1 MGPMMEGP
9 MGPIMEGPMGPME
22 EGPMEEG
29 FMGAMWNGVFYG
41 PGDQAAYEA
50 AQIADPTGGQNG
62 GMGAGGGGGGGGG
75 GGAPSVK
82 TATAGQDFLN
92 GTNGVQDT
100 FVFTLGQEAGAGSPV
115 TTPPEAGIGA
125 NTASA
130 DMLANFSRADGDKIK
145 LFEVDGVTPIANP
158 ISGSTLGLMSDGFG
172 GTAVYVVGSSGVLF
186 NTNSP
191 DVANLQDS
199 DFTVA

>member
-1 MGPMMEGP
+1 
-9 MGPIMEGPMGPME
+9 
-22 EGPMEEG
+22 
-29 FMGAMWNGVFYG
+29 
-41 PGDQAAYEA
+41 
-50 AQIADPTGGQNG
+50 
-62 GMGAGGGGGGGGG
+62 MGAGGGGGGGLPGLGGG
-75 GGAPSVK
+75 GGAPSVI

-100 FVFTLGQEAGAGSPV
+100 FVFTLGQQAGAGSAV
-115 TTPPEAGIGA
+115 TIPPELGISG

-145 LFEVDGVTPIANP
+145 LFDVDGVTPIANP
-158 ISGSTLGLMSDGFG
+158 ISGGTLDLMSDGLG

-199 DFTVA
+199 DFTVV

>member
-1 MGPMMEGP
+1 MSLLDAP
-9 MGPIMEGPMGPME
+9 
-22 EGPMEEG
+22 
-29 FMGAMWNGVFYG
+29 AL
-41 PGDQAAYEA
+41 
-50 AQIADPTGGQNG
+50 IAIAKP
-62 GMGAGGGGGGGGG
+62 
-75 GGAPSVK
+75 
-82 TATAGQDFLN
+82 
-92 GTNGVQDT
+92 
-100 FVFTLGQEAGAGSPV
+100 SPV
-115 TTPPEAGIGA
+115 ATDGLVVLSHNWPHPPVAI

-191 DVANLQDS
+191 DVATLQDS